1 MSGNPKNGVL
11 PDDENEFR
19 HQVRTWLEANFPR
32 DMRFPTR
39 RHTFEQSLEWHKTL
53 AKKGW
58 VAPGWPR
65 EYGGMGLS
73 SYQQVIFSEE
83 MDRVGVMVIP
93 SFGIT
98 MLGPLLLGY
107 GTEEQRQEYLPRIL
121 TGEHQ
126 WCQGYSE
133 PGAGSDLA
141 SLRTSA
147 ELDGDEYVVNGQ
159 KIWTTMAQQANMI
172 FLLVRTDKEAKKQE
186 GISFLLVPMDAP
198 GITVREIDNI
208 GGYSEFCEVFFDNV
222 RVPAT
227 SMVGKVNQGWTMAK
241 ALLGAERILLGS
253 PKLAKFPLQRLEALA
268 REFGLFEE
276 AVFKARFTQ
285 LAMDVED
292 SVALYVRM
300 LEVLR
305 RGEQLGP
312 EVSMLKVWVAELYQR
327 VTDLMLEAAGEF
339 GGTEA
344 AIPLADGSALKPI
357 NPYYLSRPSTIYGG
371 SSEVQRN
378 ILAKAVLRLPSK

>member
-1 MSGNPKNGVL
+1 MNQSASDSPL
-11 PDDENEFR
+11 PDDEATFR
-19 HQVRTWLEANFPR
+19 HLVRSWLEENFPQK
-32 DMRFPTR
+32 MRFPAR
-39 RHTFEQSLEWHKTL
+39 RHTFEQSLQWHKAL

-58 VAPGWPR
+58 LAPGWPR

-73 SYQQVIFSEE
+73 PYQQIIFSEE
-83 MDRVGVMVIP
+83 LDRVGVMVIP
-93 SFGIT
+93 NFGIT
-98 MLGPLLLGY
+98 MLGPLLLTY
-107 GTEEQRQEYLPRIL
+107 GTEAQRQEYLPRIIS
-121 TGEHQ
+121 GEHI

-141 SLRTSA
+141 SLRTFA
-147 ELDGDEYVVNGQ
+147 ELDGDEYLVNGQ

-172 FLLVRTDKEAKKQE
+172 FLLVRTDRDAKKQE
-186 GISFLLVPMDAP
+186 GISFLLAPMDSP

-222 RVPAT
+222 RIPAS
-227 SMVGKVNQGWTMAK
+227 SMVGEVNQGWTMAK

-268 REFGLFEE
+268 QEFGLFDDP
-276 AVFKARFTQ
+276 VFKARFVK
-285 LAMDVED
+285 LVMDVED
-292 SVALYVRM
+292 SVAMYVRL

-312 EVSMLKVWVAELYQR
+312 EVSLLKVWVAELYQR
-327 VTDLMLEAAGEF
+327 VTDLMLEVAGEY

-344 AIPLADGSALKPI
+344 TIPLADGSSLKPI
-357 NPYYLSRPSTIYGG
+357 NPYYLSRPTTIYGG

-378 ILAKAVLRLPSK
+378 ILARAILRLPSK

>member
-1 MSGNPKNGVL
+1 MTTNVVESL
-11 PDDENEFR
+11 PTDDDEFR
-19 HQVRTWLEANFPR
+19 GHVRTWLEANFPIE
-32 DMRFPTR
+32 MRFPTR
-39 RHTFEQSLEWHKTL
+39 RHTFEQSLQWHKTL

-58 VAPGWPR
+58 VAPGWPQQ
-65 EYGGMGLS
+65 YGGMGLTA
-73 SYQQVIFSEE
+73 YQQVMFSEE
-83 MDRVGVMVIP
+83 MDRVGVMVLP
-93 SFGIT
+93 NFGIT

-107 GTEEQRQEYLPRIL
+107 GTEAQRVEYLPKIL
-121 TGEHQ
+121 SGEHL

-141 SLRTSA
+141 SLRTTA

-159 KIWTTMAQQANMI
+159 KTWTTMAQQANRI
-172 FLLVRTDKEAKKQE
+172 FLLVRTDKDAKKQR
-186 GISFLLVPMDAP
+186 GISFLLLPMDAP

-222 RVPAT
+222 RVPKT
-227 SMVGKVNQGWTMAK
+227 SMVGEVNQGWTMAK

-253 PKLAKFPLQRLEALA
+253 PKLAKFPLQRLQALA
-268 REFGLFEE
+268 NEFGLFEDP
-276 AVFKARFTQ
+276 VFKARFVC
-285 LAMDVED
+285 LAMEVED
-292 SVALYVRM
+292 MGALYVRL

-312 EVSMLKVWVAELYQR
+312 EVSILKVAVTELYQR
-327 VTDLMLEAAGEF
+327 VTDLMLDAAGEF

-344 AIPLADGSALKPI
+344 VLPLSDGSTLKPI

-371 SSEVQRN
+371 SSQVQRN
-378 ILAKAVLRLPSK
+378 ILAKAVLGLPSK